1 MADKTKRAGSTRG
14 GERAGGRSRRAAPP
28 PEPPST
34 PEEAAAPICSV
45 AFCPICTVVTAL
57 GDARPDVTEH
67 LVAAAREGLLALRA
81 LIDARLESVDH
92 SGDRGR
98 IQRVEIA

>member
-1 MADKTKRAGSTRG
+1 MADKTKRAGSARS

-28 PEPPST
+28 PEPPPAPGEGRT
-34 PEEAAAPICSV
+34 PICSV
-45 AFCPICTVVTAL
+45 TFCPICTVVTAL

-67 LVAAAREGLLALRA
+67 LLVAAREGLLAMRA
-81 LIDARLESVDH
+81 LIDARLEGVEQS
-92 SGDRGR
+92 SDRGR